1 MDKKENKKEKY
12 QLILGILFFLLAGI
26 LYLGQNG
33 GQKKNGI
40 TTGHFADSA
49 DGQQKKEQTNQKP
62 VQTSVGEK
70 TNRSTVTIH
79 ICGAVKKPG
88 VYTFQGEPHIVDVVR
103 KAGGFTKKADQT
115 SVNLAERAA
124 DGTQLVIS
132 AKGKHKVTNEE
143 PNSHSESSGSGLS
156 GKVNINTASEQE
168 LMTLSGIGESKASE
182 IVSYRKTNG
191 AFHQIEEIMNI
202 SGIKEGVFSK
212 IKDYITV

>member
-1 MDKKENKKEKY
+1 MDKKKKY
-12 QLILGILFFLLAGI
+12 QLILGVLFFLLAGI

-33 GQKKNGI
+33 GQKKDGI

-49 DGQQKKEQTNQKP
+49 DGQQKKEQTDRKSA
-62 VQTSVGEK
+62 QTSVDEK
-70 TNRSTVTIH
+70 TDRSTVYVH

-88 VYTFQGEPHIVDVVR
+88 VYTFQEEPHIVDVV
-103 KAGGFTKKADQT
+103 KQAGGFTKKADQT
-115 SVNLAERAA
+115 SVNLAERVT

-132 AKGKHKVTNEE
+132 AKGKHKGTKAE
-143 PNSHSESSGSGLS
+143 PNSRSESSDSGKS
-156 GKVNINTASEQE
+156 DKVNINTASEQE

>member
-1 MDKKENKKEKY
+1 MDKKKKY
-12 QLILGILFFLLAGI
+12 QLILGVLFFLLAGI

-33 GQKKNGI
+33 GQKKDGI

-49 DGQQKKEQTNQKP
+49 DGQQKKEQTDPKP
-62 VQTSVGEK
+62 AQTSADEK
-70 TNRSTVTIH
+70 TDRSTVYIH

-88 VYTFQGEPHIVDVVR
+88 VYTFEEEPHIVDVVK

-115 SVNLAERAA
+115 SVNLAERVT

-132 AKGKHKVTNEE
+132 VKGKHKGTKEE
-143 PNSHSESSGSGLS
+143 PNSRSESSDSGKS
-156 GKVNINTASEQE
+156 DKVNINTASEQE